1 MNWELKRV
9 EASVVV
15 VIEDLFD
22 FSPLFA
28 VVGLVGV
35 VVLIEDELELRPP
48 LVAATN
54 QNPLSEL
61 WTLLPLTAE
70 DMKRS
75 RTRSHKIC

>member
-9 EASVVV
+9 KASVAV
-15 VIEDLFD
+15 VIVDLFD

-28 VVGLVGV
+28 VVGV

-70 DMKRS
+70 DM
-75 RTRSHKIC
+75 

>member
-1 MNWELKRV
+1 MKT
-9 EASVVV
+9 SVAV
-15 VIEDLFD
+15 VIVDLFD

-61 WTLLPLTAE
+61 
-70 DMKRS
+70 
-75 RTRSHKIC
+75 

>member
-1 MNWELKRV
+1 MKT
-9 EASVVV
+9 SVAV

-28 VVGLVGV
+28 LVGLVGV

-61 WTLLPLTAE
+61 GTLLPLTAE
-70 DMKRS
+70 DMLRS
-75 RTRSHKIC
+75 RTRSCKI

>member
-1 MNWELKRV
+1 M
-9 EASVVV
+9 VV

-22 FSPLFA
+22 FSPLS
-28 VVGLVGV
+28 VVGV

-70 DMKRS
+70 DM
-75 RTRSHKIC
+75 

>member
-1 MNWELKRV
+1 M
-9 EASVVV
+9 EASVAV

-28 VVGLVGV
+28 VVGV

-54 QNPLSEL
+54 QNPLCFHSLLRICREAEQDLTRFVNSSEQYIL
-61 WTLLPLTAE
+61 Q
-70 DMKRS
+70 
-75 RTRSHKIC
+75 CFV